1 MRKSLILLLLICGC
15 ASAPKAVP
23 PPNPCSV
30 VTADDVFGIFGAP
43 FDEPRKSVQTSGD
56 ITVTQCY
63 YGQPVRYA
71 ADSMTIEFTTA
82 PDVHELWEKQ
92 FEPSEEGEREKESGE
107 KHRIE
112 VEGLGRDAFW
122 GGNRVSG
129 ALYVLA
135 PSAIMRIS
143 IGGSGDVASKIER
156 SKKVAMKALE
166 KMGS

>member
-1 MRKSLILLLLICGC
+1 MRKYLILMLLFCGC

-23 PPNPCSV
+23 PPDPCSA
-30 VTADDVFGIFGAP
+30 VTANDVFGIFGAA

-71 ADSMTIEFTTA
+71 ADSMTIEYTTA
-82 PDVHELWEKQ
+82 PDIHELWEKQ
-92 FEPSEEGEREKESGE
+92 FEPGEEHEREEERGE

-112 VEGLGRDAFW
+112 VEGLGRDAYW

-135 PSAIMRIS
+135 PRAIMRIS
-143 IGGSGDVASKIER
+143 IGGQGDVASKMEKA
-156 SKKVAMKALE
+156 KKVAMKALE
-166 KMGS
+166 KMP